1 MSGDSW
7 LVVGLGNPGPGYA
20 GHRHNVGQ
28 MALAELAHRTS
39 ATFKSHKA
47 NAAVAEAR
55 LSPGGPKLILAKPNS
70 FMNLSGGPV
79 AALLRFYDLDASRL
93 IVLHDELDIPFDTI
107 RLKSGGGHGG
117 HNGIR
122 DIASAIGTPDFV
134 RVRIGI
140 GRPPG
145 RQDAA
150 DFVLKPFTGAE
161 REVLP
166 SLLSDAVDA
175 TELVITDGLLAAQAR
190 FHAPRESGDG

>member
-1 MSGDSW
+1 
-7 LVVGLGNPGPGYA
+7 
-20 GHRHNVGQ
+20 
-28 MALAELAHRTS
+28 MALAELAHRIS
-39 ATFKSHKA
+39 GVFKSHKA
-47 NAAVAEAR
+47 NATVAESR

-79 AALLRFYDLDASRL
+79 AQLLNFYDLEPSRL
-93 IVLHDELDIPFDTI
+93 IVLHDELDIPFDAL
-107 RLKSGGGHGG
+107 RLKAGGGHGG

-122 DIASAIGTPDFV
+122 DIASAIGSPDFT

-175 TELVITDGLLAAQAR
+175 TELVITDGLLAAQTR
-190 FHAPRESGDG
+190 FHAPRE